1 MSQLRTVLL
10 SLALSLLF
18 VSPTWAQG
26 ELTADIQHF
35 SQNGDFTSFAR
46 VRSARILPQLR
57 PGFSLVLDYGNNP
70 LQSALIDEKGNHRVE
85 GAVEHLFAAHLHAAF
100 APTRF
105 FEVGLHMPVLQL
117 QGYGAAANTYL
128 TAPQED
134 VGVGTGDLRIEGR
147 FLPLTEEKAVGIEVT
162 PFVTLPTGKTEYL
175 LGSGLPSFGVLAA
188 VSKHW
193 KRFHVAGH
201 AGIQIQPGY
210 SLVGD
215 SFVFEDRIHYGFGVG
230 VTPILDGLDIN
241 LELVGAAFIGEGLD
255 GVEER
260 SITEVLHRPLEV
272 NLTSRIHLP
281 HDLSMVIGGGPGLS
295 PAVGTPIFR
304 VYAGLG
310 WAPSTAAKTTPRAT
324 VAEAVE
330 EEVEEEVVEE
340 VEEEVVEEV
349 EEEAPPKT
357 AAKPEKKDGST
368 ATLRIGVTYRG
379 KHLADTRVLLQ
390 EAEGEQRTIEI
401 GNEPIEIEVP
411 IGTAWTAASTRDCL
425 AGTGATPVQ
434 SDSAEL
440 IVEMIPERDIRIDF
454 DLRDAEGNSPAQA
467 TIQWNEDPECIGCV
481 PAEKAAVTSGQLR
494 QFVCEGEHEY
504 TVESPGY
511 RSTRSTL
518 LATAGA
524 NQEVQV
530 EMRKSQLEIADGQ
543 LMTMS
548 KVYFEFASAI
558 IQKRSYELLDEAAE
572 VILARPDFQMIEI
585 QGHTDSR
592 GRDAVNAYLSDA
604 RANAV
609 LEYIV
614 AKGVERSRLRALGFG
629 ESRPIVANDT
639 DENRALNRRVE
650 FHINPDEDGG
660 SAQTAGSTSRGQT
673 SITRANTGT
682 GDSPKETSTASDQT
696 KPPAYKAVIEGTIP
710 YVVQP
715 GDYIEGI
722 AAKHGTT
729 VEAIRA
735 ANRHLFGKADGS
747 VRGATNA
754 DGSVTLRGMDV
765 LYVGE
770 TLRIPKP

>member
-1 MSQLRTVLL
+1 
-10 SLALSLLF
+10 
-18 VSPTWAQG
+18 
-26 ELTADIQHF
+26 
-35 SQNGDFTSFAR
+35 
-46 VRSARILPQLR
+46 
-57 PGFSLVLDYGNNP
+57 
-70 LQSALIDEKGNHRVE
+70 
-85 GAVEHLFAAHLHAAF
+85 
-100 APTRF
+100 
-105 FEVGLHMPVLQL
+105 MPVLQL
-117 QGYGAAANTYL
+117 QGYGSAASTYL
-128 TAPQED
+128 SAPEND
-134 VGVGTGDLRIEGR
+134 VGVGIGDLRIEGR
-147 FLPLTEEKAVGIEVT
+147 FLPLTEEKAVGIEIT
-162 PFVTLPTGKTEYL
+162 PFVTLPTGKKEYL

-210 SLVGD
+210 RLVGD
-215 SFVFEDRIHYGFGVG
+215 SFAFEDRIHYGLGIG

-241 LELVGAAFIGEGLD
+241 LELIGAAFIGEGLE

-260 SITEVLHRPLEV
+260 SITEILHRPLEL

-310 WAPSTAAKTTPRAT
+310 WAPSAAAKIKSRAV
-324 VAEAVE
+324 VAEKEE
-330 EEVEEEVVEE
+330 EEVEEES
-340 VEEEVVEEV
+340 
-349 EEEAPPKT
+349 EEEAPAQV
-357 AAKPEKKDGST
+357 AAKPKKKKKKKSGDT
-368 ATLRIGVTYRG
+368 ATLRIGVTYQG

-401 GNEPIEIEVP
+401 GNEPVEIEVP

-434 SDSAEL
+434 SESAEL
-440 IVEMIPERDIRIDF
+440 IVEMIPEGDIRIDF
-454 DLRDAEGNSPAQA
+454 DLRDAEGNSPENA
-467 TIQWNEDPECIGCV
+467 TIQWNQDPDCIGCV
-481 PAEKAAVTSGQLR
+481 PEEKAAVTSGQLR
-494 QFVCEGEHEY
+494 QFVCEGEHAY

-511 RSTRSTL
+511 RPVRSTL

-530 EMRKSQLEIADGQ
+530 EMQRSQLEVADGQ
-543 LMTMS
+543 LMTIN

-558 IQKRSYELLDEAAE
+558 IQKRSYGLLDEAAE
-572 VILARPDFQMIEI
+572 VILARPDFRMIEV

-592 GRDAVNAYLSDA
+592 GRDSVNAYLSGA
-604 RANAV
+604 RATSV
-609 LEYIV
+609 LEYLV
-614 AKGVERSRLRALGFG
+614 AKGVERSRLRARGFG

-650 FHINPDEDGG
+650 FHINPDDNGRGDQATG
-660 SAQTAGSTSRGQT
+660 SQSVGQT

-682 GDSPKETSTASDQT
+682 GGSAAESSPASVQA
-696 KPPAYKAVIEGTIP
+696 KQPAYKAVIEGTIP

-715 GDYIEGI
+715 GDYIEKI

-729 VEAIRA
+729 VEAIHA
-735 ANRHLFGKADGS
+735 ANRNLFGKADGS

-754 DGSVTLRGMDV
+754 DGSITLRGMDV

>member
-1 MSQLRTVLL
+1 MSQLRITLL
-10 SLALSLLF
+10 AFALSLLF
-18 VSPTWAQG
+18 VSPSWAQG

-70 LQSALIDEKGNHRVE
+70 LQSALIDEKGNHRVD

-117 QGYGAAANTYL
+117 QGYGAAASSYFTP
-128 TAPQED
+128 PQDD
-134 VGVGTGDLRIEGR
+134 VGVGIGDLRIEGR

-162 PFVTLPTGKTEYL
+162 PFVTLPTGKTDYL

-230 VTPILDGLDIN
+230 VTPILNGLDIN

-260 SITEVLHRPLEV
+260 SITEVLHRPLEL

-281 HDLSMVIGGGPGLS
+281 HDLSMIIGGGPGLS

-310 WAPSTAAKTTPRAT
+310 WAPSAAAKTKPRAV
-324 VAEAVE
+324 VAEKEEEE
-330 EEVEEEVVEE
+330 EEVEEKVEE
-340 VEEEVVEEV
+340 DK
-349 EEEAPPKT
+349 EEEAPAEV
-357 AAKPEKKDGST
+357 AAKPTKKKKKKKNRDT
-368 ATLRIGVTYRG
+368 ATLRIGVTYQG

-434 SDSAEL
+434 TESAEL
-440 IVEMIPERDIRIDF
+440 IVEMIPEGDIRIDF
-454 DLRDAEGNSPAQA
+454 DLRDAEGNSPESA
-467 TIQWNEDPECIGCV
+467 TIQWNQDPDCIGCV
-481 PAEKAAVTSGQLR
+481 PEEKAAVTSGQLR

-511 RSTRSTL
+511 RPIRSTL

-530 EMRKSQLEIADGQ
+530 EMQKSQLEVADGQ
-543 LMTMS
+543 LMTIN
-548 KVYFEFASAI
+548 KVYFEFGSAI
-558 IQKRSYELLDEAAE
+558 IQKRSYGLLDEAAE
-572 VILARPDFQMIEI
+572 VILARPDFRMIEI

-592 GRDAVNAYLSDA
+592 GSDAVNAYLSGA
-604 RANAV
+604 RATSV
-609 LEYIV
+609 LEYLV
-614 AKGVERSRLRALGFG
+614 AKGVERSRLRSRGFG
-629 ESRPIVANDT
+629 ESRPIVDNET

-650 FHINPDEDGG
+650 FHINPDENGRSDESSG
-660 SAQTAGSTSRGQT
+660 SQSAGQT

-682 GDSPKETSTASDQT
+682 AASPEEASRAAVQA
-696 KPPAYKAVIEGTIP
+696 KQPAYKPVIEGTIP
-710 YVVQP
+710 YVVQA
-715 GDYIEGI
+715 GDYIEQI

-735 ANRHLFGKADGS
+735 ANRNLFGKADGS